1 MRSSNSKEARRAI
14 ERYVLDVIEDRTD
27 RDEPAT
33 ARPITRAFETL
44 NEEMSFQ
51 SYHEANREIIGEGL
65 AQKYRAAGRFRFPG
79 YVTATTP
86 YWVWYLA
93 VFQGEFEAYTD
104 GVRAELISW
113 LDESPAEADQY
124 SNDQAWRHYAHLT
137 AKAFQ
142 RLYDRETTPHR
153 IPTSEFRRI
162 YEEHDGGYFFDRDTM
177 RYYHQR
183 MSDINVTAFYIVTD
197 ERGAQRDC
205 YRVESWQRTEY
216 DERRHRAVWYFDRET
231 LQAVHPAQKEV

>member
-14 ERYVLDVIEDRTD
+14 ERYILDVIEDRTD
-27 RDEPAT
+27 HDEPAT

-44 NEEMSFQ
+44 REEMSFQ
-51 SYHEANREIIGEGL
+51 SYQLEKGREIIGEGL
-65 AQKYRAAGRFRFPG
+65 AQKYRAAGRLFG
-79 YVTATTP
+79 YVSADTP

-93 VFQGEFEAYTD
+93 VFKGEFEAYTD
-104 GVRAELISW
+104 GVYTNIMSW
-113 LDESPAEADQY
+113 LDESPAEADRY
-124 SNDQAWRHYAHLT
+124 SSDQAWRHYAHLT
-137 AKAFQ
+137 ASAFQ

-162 YEEHDGGYFFDRDTM
+162 YQEHDGGYFFDRDTM

-183 MSDINVTAFYIVTD
+183 MSDISVTAFYLVTD

-205 YRVESWQRTEY
+205 YRVESWQRTDY
-216 DERRHRAVWYFDRET
+216 DERRRCVVWYFDRET
-231 LQAVHPAQKEV
+231 LQAVHPTKKEV